1 MSGARPAANR
11 VLLHALFLA
20 AGTAASIAVAWSQE
34 TSPLRG
40 AVTEGEINNELL
52 GRRTLAQQPSP
63 LDPQSAQ
70 SGIPTPQYQPVSPGA
85 VPDEEPREPTR
96 AQRSMFQEQNP
107 DDTFED
113 DVGQDQARPPSTARQ
128 RTEAA
133 RQRTVPARNV
143 AATPEEPV
151 EAGQPAERAEAVDE
165 TPTGTVRA
173 GRVDDGLDLRV
184 DPRAERAAAI
194 EVLAQQADDNPYAP
208 LGLRLGSFIVT
219 PTLESGITW
228 TSNANYE
235 PQPQSAVLSETTLR
249 LNAVSDWSSNLATF
263 NAFGTFRK
271 SISGAELDE
280 KPAGIDGTLQ
290 LDLGNEYQALA
301 TLGYVVA
308 PESAS
313 SPVTIE
319 GTAERPIRQTLAG
332 SLGIE
337 KDVGKL
343 RFGLT
348 GAVEADWYG
357 DAQLSTG
364 EVLSQQDR
372 NATLG
377 TLALR
382 GGYEISPAVTPFVE
396 AQVGRRIYEQKIDD
410 AGYERSGNVLGLRA
424 GVELDLGEKLSGEF
438 SAGWLE
444 ETFDD
449 PRLAPI
455 TGPSVSAE
463 LAWSPLRGTTVGLIG
478 ETTIEGATTPGES
491 GSVLYAARLNVERQ
505 MRSNLTGNVAF
516 GLGYRDYT
524 GVDGDD
530 VIFNVET
537 GLTYWFNRYAG
548 LTGRL
553 RHEQQ
558 TSSLPDRDYKVNS
571 VFLGVRLQR

>member
-20 AGTAASIAVAWSQE
+20 AGTAASIGAAWAQE

-40 AVTEGEINNELL
+40 AVTEDNINNELL

-63 LDPQSAQ
+63 LGPQSAQ
-70 SGIPTPQYQPVSPGA
+70 AGIPTPQYQPVSPGA
-85 VPDEEPREPTR
+85 VPDEEPQEPRR
-96 AQRSMFQEQNP
+96 AQRSLFQEENP
-107 DDTFED
+107 DDTFD
-113 DVGQDQARPPSTARQ
+113 DVTQEQARPPSTARQ
-128 RTEAA
+128 RAEAA
-133 RQRTVPARNV
+133 RQRAVPARNV
-143 AATPEEPV
+143 AAAPEEP
-151 EAGQPAERAEAVDE
+151 AGARQPAEHAEAVDE
-165 TPTGTVRA
+165 TPTGTVRT
-173 GRVDDGLDLRV
+173 GRIDDDLDQRV

-194 EVLAQQADDNPYAP
+194 ETLAQQADDNPYAP

-271 SISGAELDE
+271 SILGAELDE

-290 LDLGNEYQALA
+290 WDLGNDYQALA
-301 TLGYVVA
+301 TLGYLMA

-332 SLGIE
+332 SLGVE
-337 KDVGKL
+337 KDIGKF
-343 RFGLT
+343 RFSLT
-348 GAVEADWYG
+348 GAAERDWYG
-357 DAQLSTG
+357 NAQLSTG
-364 EVLSQQDR
+364 EELSQQDR
-372 NATLG
+372 NSTLG

-396 AQVGRRIYEQKIDD
+396 AQVGRRIYEQPVDD
-410 AGYERSGNVLGLRA
+410 AGYERSGNLLGLRA

-438 SAGWLE
+438 SAGWIE

-491 GSVLYAARLNVERQ
+491 GSILYAGLLSVERQ
-505 MRSNLTGNVAF
+505 MRANLTGNVAF
-516 GLGYRDYT
+516 GVGYRDYT

-530 VIFNVET
+530 VIFSAET

>member
-20 AGTAASIAVAWSQE
+20 AGTAASIGIAWAQE
-34 TSPLRG
+34 ISPLRG
-40 AVTEGEINNELL
+40 AVTEDNINNELL

-63 LDPQSAQ
+63 LDRQSAQ
-70 SGIPTPQYQPVSPGA
+70 AGIPTPQYQPVSPGA
-85 VPDEEPREPTR
+85 VPDEEPQQPTR
-96 AQRSMFQEQNP
+96 AQRSLFQEENP
-107 DDTFED
+107 DDTFDD
-113 DVGQDQARPPSTARQ
+113 DVTQDQARPPSTARQ
-128 RTEAA
+128 RADAA
-133 RQRTVPARNV
+133 RQRAVPTRNV
-143 AATPEEPV
+143 AVTPEEAA
-151 EAGQPAERAEAVDE
+151 EARQPAERAEPVDE
-165 TPTGTVRA
+165 TPTGTVRT
-173 GRVDDGLDLRV
+173 GRIDDDLDLRV

-194 EVLAQQADDNPYAP
+194 ETLAEQADDNPYAP

-228 TSNANYE
+228 TSNANFE

-249 LNAVSDWSSNLATF
+249 LNAVSDWSSNLVTF

-280 KPAGIDGTLQ
+280 KPAGADGTLQ
-290 LDLGNEYQALA
+290 VDLGNEYQALA
-301 TLGYVVA
+301 TLGYVMA
-308 PESAS
+308 PEAAS

-337 KDVGKL
+337 KDMGKF
-343 RFGLT
+343 RFSLT
-348 GAVEADWYG
+348 GAAESDWYG

-372 NATLG
+372 NSTLG

-396 AQVGRRIYEQKIDD
+396 AQVGRRIYEQQVDD
-410 AGYERSGNVLGLRA
+410 AGYERSGNLLGLRA
-424 GVELDLGEKLSGEF
+424 GVELDLGEKLSGEV
-438 SAGWLE
+438 SAGWIE

-455 TGPSVSAE
+455 SAPSVSAE

-478 ETTIEGATTPGES
+478 ETTVEGATTPGES
-491 GSVLYAARLNVERQ
+491 GSVLYAGRLNVERQ
-505 MRSNLTGNVAF
+505 MRSNLTGNLAF
-516 GLGYRDYT
+516 GAGYRDYT
-524 GVDGDD
+524 GIDGND
-530 VIFNVET
+530 VILSAET

-571 VFLGVRLQR
+571 VFVGLRLQR